1 MGGASHKY
9 AVRWPTS
16 YKILAVSVQTRVELP
31 CFIVHLE
38 FFSPRQGSL
47 QEIRLSWMRSGHQS
61 ESFNQRSRFPKDH
74 SRSRGPILFC
84 KVGSWLLSPHLQ
96 PYDMAFLCLDFCF
109 NGDFYEF
116 RNKFQ
121 FSFKLSWNWDF
132 SHLRVENTSIFS
144 CTEMAQ
150 SGVEV
155 SADSGSWGPRS
166 SPERRPNCRL
176 LSCFMYWT
184 PLVDTSS
191 VGCIKKTIFFV
202 WEMGLG
208 FSFFFGVSWKMRRT
222 CVSHFAQAGAE
233 RANRKKCVHFIRK
246 KCGGLEVALVT
257 WHTLVQR
264 NRHENQPSKVQWLLL
279 SEGREATP

>member
-1 MGGASHKY
+1 MKRFDKFGSPLLGKPGLASCAGGRVTWWVQWSFGKESTEMVGGFYTEDGPHWGLQFHGFLMGGASHKY

-16 YKILAVSVQTRVELP
+16 YKILAVSVQTRVELS

-38 FFSPRQGSL
+38 FFSHRQGSL

-132 SHLRVENTSIFS
+132 SHLRVENTSIFL
-144 CTEMAQ
+144 CTVRGLKSVLTLAAEVQGVLLKGAQ
-150 SGVEV
+150 I
-155 SADSGSWGPRS
+155 ADCWVV
-166 SPERRPNCRL
+166 L
-176 LSCFMYWT
+176 
-184 PLVDTSS
+184 
-191 VGCIKKTIFFV
+191 CI
-202 WEMGLG
+202 GL
-208 FSFFFGVSWKMRRT
+208 
-222 CVSHFAQAGAE
+222 H
-233 RANRKKCVHFIRK
+233 
-246 KCGGLEVALVT
+246 
-257 WHTLVQR
+257 
-264 NRHENQPSKVQWLLL
+264 
-279 SEGREATP
+279 